1 MTDAE
6 ERKFLIQAIRLLRT
20 VGFEDHQLFKVVKY
34 AKEVQEVIEEW
45 EERKD
50 TGVGIL
56 VMKMRKGENT
66 RHVLAQ
72 LIVTMLWS
80 IPSLIPSRVAKGLC
94 EIRVD
99 TESAFQDALKV
110 LQNIRPSDRVV
121 LSQILDLV
129 ADVAQFQ
136 IEKDSEAPLR
146 LGKIFGP
153 VLLRGAKANPE
164 TIVRTII
171 TLTQNRK
178 DLHLSM
184 PGSNSTSTSSSSVPV
199 LVAEPSIPIA
209 NDDDDDSEEVTTT
222 TATAPPMEFIT
233 SSTETTSNE
242 PVVVSAPTLPPIEDE
257 KVTDEVKLP
266 KVDMRPMTLNEQ
278 HAATERVLDRVH
290 QVLMGDTP
298 EARARRLKRER
309 ERADRTAER
318 LDERSAR
325 REEQQR
331 RAASRAARRRAAV
344 EERNRKRLERSEERR
359 RGGGGV

>member
-1 MTDAE
+1 M
-6 ERKFLIQAIRLLRT
+6 
-20 VGFEDHQLFKVVKY
+20 V
-34 AKEVQEVIEEW
+34 
-45 EERKD
+45 D
-50 TGVGIL
+50 T
-56 VMKMRKGENT
+56 
-66 RHVLAQ
+66 
-72 LIVTMLWS
+72 
-80 IPSLIPSRVAKGLC
+80 SLIPSRVAKGLC

-184 PGSNSTSTSSSSVPV
+184 PGSNSTSSSSVPV

-222 TATAPPMEFIT
+222 TATAPPMEFIS
-233 SSTETTSNE
+233 SSTETT
-242 PVVVSAPTLPPIEDE
+242 
-257 KVTDEVKLP
+257 
-266 KVDMRPMTLNEQ
+266 
-278 HAATERVLDRVH
+278 
-290 QVLMGDTP
+290 
-298 EARARRLKRER
+298 
-309 ERADRTAER
+309 
-318 LDERSAR
+318 
-325 REEQQR
+325 
-331 RAASRAARRRAAV
+331 
-344 EERNRKRLERSEERR
+344 
-359 RGGGGV
+359 